1 MGSPEHLVC
10 FHCTA
15 TRLPA
20 EESDTEEETITGISW
35 IVVDVKSNQLG
46 SVHRCVVKS
55 GLSGA
60 NDALKQPTAKS
71 PVTTEAEQLG
81 EALEEFD
88 NFVEETLTCTGERW
102 CLVTDG
108 QFPLR
113 HHLHLEAG
121 RKKAKLSQHFYS
133 FYDLKKEVRKV
144 VKHDSD
150 FKDLEEVASY
160 CKIDVNNNNP
170 AGLEHCKLM
179 ASVVQ
184 YLIKEGHKFK
194 DVEKISG
201 KYEPG
206 PWYGASLRT
215 KNLGLVL
222 DDTILRARGLP
233 WQASDQDVAN
243 FFKGLNILKGGI
255 AFCLNAQGRRNGE
268 AFIRFEKGEHREL
281 ALKRHKHHLGTRYI
295 EVYRA
300 TAQDFLKIVRG
311 PVDVTQIAANFVSNK
326 ADVIIRMRGLP
337 FNTKETE
344 VIEFFDEDAPVF
356 KGEAGI
362 LMVRNSFGKATGD
375 AFVLFET
382 EEHGCAALRK
392 HRCTL
397 GSRYVELFRS
407 SQSEVQQVLN
417 SYSNFLHNFPPIMLP
432 PLPQQP
438 PFHPPFLLPGPCI
451 NGMNTK
457 DCLRLRGLP
466 FSATVQ
472 DVLDFLKE
480 HAAFV
485 IPGGVHMV
493 FNTQGRPSGD
503 AYVQLVSAECAK
515 TATTDLHRQ
524 HMGERY
530 IEVFPCSGVDIA
542 SIITSSTINQTKMTS
557 VNNTPYSH
565 PCSYPVTN
573 GMVTSPNGTHMNG
586 HTDNITATS
595 ACRSPT
601 GMYVPHSPT
610 YFNCVMPTS
619 GIGGGSVSYYPPAST
634 NVRMR
639 MSPYLPQPYEMI
651 PFFQG
656 YQIADY
662 GR

>member
-10 FHCTA
+10 FHCTV
-15 TRLPA
+15 TRLPSG
-20 EESDTEEETITGISW
+20 ESDAEEETISEISW
-35 IVVDVKSNQLG
+35 VVVDVKSNQPG

-60 NDALKQPTAKS
+60 NEALKQPTNKS
-71 PVTTEAEQLG
+71 LVTSEAQQLG
-81 EALEEFD
+81 DALEKFD
-88 NFVEETLTCTGERW
+88 NFVEKTVTCSGERW
-102 CLVTDG
+102 NLVTDG

-113 HHLHLEAG
+113 HYLHLEAS
-121 RKKAKLSQHFYS
+121 RKKTKLSQHFYS
-133 FYDLKKEVRKV
+133 FYDLRKEVRKAL
-144 VKHDSD
+144 KHDSD
-150 FKDLEEVASY
+150 YRSLEEVASH
-160 CKIDVNNNNP
+160 CRIDANNNSP

-184 YLIKEGHKFK
+184 YLVTEGHKFK
-194 DVEKISG
+194 DPEKISS

-206 PWYGASLRT
+206 AC
-215 KNLGLVL
+215 LGPVL
-222 DDTILRARGLP
+222 DDTIIRARGLP

-243 FFKGLNILKGGI
+243 FFKGLNIVRGGI

-268 AFIRFEKGEHREL
+268 AFIRFEKGEHREF

-300 TAQDFLKIVRG
+300 TAQDFLKIVKG

-326 ADVIIRMRGLP
+326 AEVIIRMRGLP
-337 FNTKETE
+337 FNSKESD
-344 VIEFFDEDAPVF
+344 VIEFFEEDAPVF
-356 KGEAGI
+356 KSDEGI
-362 LMVRNSFGKATGD
+362 LIVRNNFGKATGD

-382 EEHGCAALRK
+382 EEHGHAALRK
-392 HRCTL
+392 HRCML

-417 SYSNFLHNFPPIMLP
+417 SYSNLMHNFPPIMFP
-432 PLPQQP
+432 PLPHHP
-438 PFHPPFLLPGPCI
+438 PFHPPFLIPGLGV

-485 IPGGVHMV
+485 VPGGVHMV
-493 FNTQGRPSGD
+493 YNTQGRPSGD
-503 AYVQLVSAECAK
+503 AYVQLVSPECAK
-515 TATTDLHRQ
+515 SATTDLHRQ

-542 SIITSSTINQTKMTS
+542 AIITSSTMNQNKMTS
-557 VNNTPYSH
+557 PNNTPYSH
-565 PCSYPVTN
+565 PCSYPMTN
-573 GMVTSPNGTHMNG
+573 GVVTSPNGTHMNG
-586 HTDNITATS
+586 HTDTVGAATS

-601 GMYVPHSPT
+601 GLYVPHSPT
-610 YFNCVMPTS
+610 YFNCIIPQN
-619 GIGGGSVSYYPPAST
+619 GIGGGNVSYYPPASA
-634 NVRMR
+634 NFRMR
-639 MSPYLPQPYEMI
+639 MSPYLPQPYEVM
-651 PFFQG
+651 PLFQG